1 MKKMFL
7 GACIALAALAHWAG
21 ALEISDLQFPL
32 FRADADAKLGK
43 NYTFQILQDG
53 SIRRIWN
60 LRGKTV
66 TVDFDSGNNQA
77 ICVIISYD
85 KPVARKV
92 ALEDCRLL
100 SGDKTPE
107 KAHWSKTKPE
117 AMEKVGMSHAHVLK
131 LTDSSYLFREDEGK
145 NKTTRVTLYAQA
157 PKNNRLAIP
166 AIQGDGRTALGNS
179 GQHGNIQELIRD
191 ETQRQNSTAAPLA
204 SNGPAPTATREAGVP
219 GRSTIPSLRPAAPS
233 TGRSPG
239 MGNPKPDELAST
251 APARSQAE
259 TAQGATP
266 AAPGAATP
274 GSPAPATEAKPQP
287 ANLLE
292 ALGLDNPSPVQY
304 CLGGIILLILLMLI
318 GGGISSARRKARARA
333 NFQAVSAARPLV
345 KKGTKRPVVPVKKK
359 H

>member
-1 MKKMFL
+1 M
-7 GACIALAALAHWAG
+7 ALAAFAPWAS

-43 NYTFQILQDG
+43 NYTFQILQDS

-107 KAHWSKTKPE
+107 KARWSKTKPE

-145 NKTTRVTLYAQA
+145 DKSTRVTLYAQA
-157 PKNNRLAIP
+157 PKANRLAIP
-166 AIQGDGRTALGNS
+166 AIQGDGKTAMGSS
-179 GQHGNIQELIRD
+179 GRHGNIKELIQD
-191 ETQRQNSTAAPLA
+191 EMRRQNSTPGSLA
-204 SNGPAPTATREAGVP
+204 SNEPAPSATQETGTP
-219 GRSTIPSLRPAAPS
+219 GRTTIPYLKPSGSS
-233 TGRSPG
+233 TGKSPG
-239 MGNPKPDELAST
+239 MGNPKLDELVVNS
-251 APARSQAE
+251 PAQGQTGAI
-259 TAQGATP
+259 QGATP
-266 AAPGAATP
+266 PAPGAATP
-274 GSPAPATEAKPQP
+274 TAPGSLAPATAAKPQP

-318 GGGISSARRKARARA
+318 GGGISSARRKARSRS

-345 KKGTKRPVVPVKKK
+345 KKGAQRPVVPARRKR
-359 H
+359 